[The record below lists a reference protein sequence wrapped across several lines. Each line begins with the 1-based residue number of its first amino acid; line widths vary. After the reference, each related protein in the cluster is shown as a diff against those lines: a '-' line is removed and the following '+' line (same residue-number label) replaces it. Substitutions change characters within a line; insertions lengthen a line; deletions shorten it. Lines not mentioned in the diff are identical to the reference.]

1 MPYLSHPEQ
10 SRAGRVLVAST
21 TLVVLTSIISSISVI
36 TSILSIRVLKS
47 TNAAT
52 GQQQREA

>member
-1 MPYLSHPEQ
+1 M
-10 SRAGRVLVAST
+10 LVAST

-52 GQQQREA
+52 GLQQRQG